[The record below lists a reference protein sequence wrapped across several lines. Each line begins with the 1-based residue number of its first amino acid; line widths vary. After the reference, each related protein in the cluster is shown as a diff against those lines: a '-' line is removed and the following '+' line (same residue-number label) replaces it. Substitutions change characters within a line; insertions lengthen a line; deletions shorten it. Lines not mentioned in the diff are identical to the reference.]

1 MVGMTLAE
9 AKARLAQQPLLSSVV
24 YKPAEPRQRVD
35 IVVDQF
41 PSTGGLSSWSKV
53 TLVMAKPLHGVVPAV
68 VGLDLRAARARLR
81 KVKLGIRVGGLV
93 DGKQGIVLAQAPLPG
108 VAAAPGMAVVVQL
121 GRG

>member
-1 MVGMTLAE
+1 M
-9 AKARLAQQPLLSSVV
+9 
-24 YKPAEPRQRVD
+24 D
-35 IVVDQF
+35 IVIDQF

-81 KVKLGIRVGGLV
+81 KAKLGVRVGGLV
-93 DGKQGIVLAQAPLPG
+93 DGKAGRVLAQAPVPG
-108 VAAAPGMAVVVQL
+108 VAAAPGLPVVLQI